1 MDKKTIKKQ
10 ADSILKK
17 YRLSDVSLDNILYII
32 SDYGFEVIDFNK
44 NDLENETLLMQ
55 LSLTDMAD
63 AQPAFTFQNDDVKLV
78 FVSDDL
84 QPDEKIYVLSHEL
97 GHIVLGHLEK
107 AIKSTV
113 DEQEANEFTHYLL
126 NPTKRAKLRAFIF
139 NHKRFLIILSSIILL
154 IAIAIPVTMHYTKPK
169 NDFGEYYITETGT
182 KYHRKDCIFI
192 KNKTNSRKITKE
204 EFESGEYEPCGTC
217 LPDDEE

>member
-44 NDLENETLLMQ
+44 NDLENEALLKQ

-63 AQPAFTFQNDDVKLV
+63 AQPAFTFRNDDVKLV

-84 QPDEKIYVLSHEL
+84 KTDEKIYVLSHEL
-97 GHIVLGHLEK
+97 GHIALGHLERVVK
-107 AIKSTV
+107 SAI

-126 NPTKRAKLRAFIF
+126 NSTKRAKLRAFIF
-139 NHKRFLIILSSIILL
+139 NHKRFLIILCSIILL
-154 IAIAIPVTMHYTKPK
+154 IAIAIPVTMHYAKPK
-169 NDFGEYYITETGT
+169 NDFGEYYVTETGT

-192 KNKTNSRKITKE
+192 KNKTN
-204 EFESGEYEPCGTC
+204 
-217 LPDDEE
+217 